1 MPTISISVTDKI
13 AKVEGSPVIICGNSD
28 YEIEWSLDSEWDSL
42 TPRQA
47 HFEFWN
53 KKGNREAKDV
63 SFSGTTVS
71 VPVLNN
77 IDRVDIMLYAG
88 DIHTSSPVCI
98 PCIRTVTQQDEP
110 EPVPPSPTP
119 QIAAIYGHL
128 ENDALATLTE
138 SAVYQKDS
146 AADLTAAQAWAE
158 ANFPIPCTFTSV
170 SSCLGFVFGG
180 LTVVPDNMYGN
191 IRAFYASEGWGS
203 FGSVSGDNHF
213 KMFVTASH
221 IIFASGKVTNGTFT
235 AHNFA
240 VVGKDKDG
248 TVGVVYAAAWGVS
261 TSDPVGVRILVDGGQ
276 LDSAWLSRTPSQMT
290 LLYNVQSDK
299 YSEPSVFGD
308 MFFAFNVENGL
319 SGGVRLG
326 TVSLEGTQ
334 YYHIDHAVFFTEG

>member
-146 AADLTAAQAWAE
+146 STDLAAAQSWAE
-158 ANFPIPCTFTSV
+158 ANFPIPCTFGTRYSNMIFHFDGLMV
-170 SSCLGFVFGG
+170 IPESGRIKAENSSYAGF
-180 LTVVPDNMYGN
+180 TED
-191 IRAFYASEGWGS
+191 I
-203 FGSVSGDNHF
+203 SGDNHF
-213 KMFVTASH
+213 KMYVTQKH
-221 IIFASGKVTNGTFT
+221 IIFASGKVSNGTFT
-235 AHNFA
+235 AHNYA

-248 TVGVVYAAAWGVS
+248 ALGFIGLWVWGVNEQS
-261 TSDPVGVRILVDGGQ
+261 YYPIQARIISAGTSDVV
-276 LDSAWLSRTPSQMT
+276 SAYISRSPSTMT
-290 LLYNVQSDK
+290 LLYNVQSQK
-299 YSEPSVFGD
+299 STPSVFGD
-308 MFFAFNVENGL
+308 MFFAFNVQSDAGGGRL
-319 SGGVRLG
+319 STATLN
-326 TVSLEGTQ
+326 GTQ
-334 YYHIDHAVFFTEG
+334 YYLIDHAVFFTEG